1 MTMDIKNTAKNIG
14 EASNGVEPKTH
25 TIDAKGKKLGRIA
38 TEAAKLLMEKDMPSF
53 EKHRKLGSKV
63 LITNASKLSIT
74 EKRGD
79 EVRYVRAS
87 GYPGNRIDETINDVR
102 TKHGIG
108 EVVRRAVKG
117 MIPKNKLRPD
127 MLKRLEVTE

>member
-1 MTMDIKNTAKNIG
+1 M
-14 EASNGVEPKTH
+14 EPKNH

-38 TEAAKLLMEKDMPSF
+38 SEAAKLLMEKDSPDF
-53 EKHRKLGSKV
+53 EKHRKTGSRV
-63 LITNASKLSIT
+63 TITNASKLAIS
-74 EKRGD
+74 EKRGE

-102 TKHGIG
+102 RKHGIG